1 MMPKNILVIDDEPL
15 VTKSLGKLLR
25 VSGYNAF
32 IAASAQ
38 EALEKIKETTF
49 DLIISDIRMPGTNGI
64 EAISQIREYL
74 KQDKKAQV
82 PEIFITGYAS
92 EENYKQAI
100 QLKVAEY
107 IYKPF
112 DMNELLDI
120 IKRHLG

>member
-1 MMPKNILVIDDEPL
+1 
-15 VTKSLGKLLR
+15 
-25 VSGYNAF
+25 
-32 IAASAQ
+32 
-38 EALEKIKETTF
+38 KETTF

>member
-1 MMPKNILVIDDEPL
+1 MPKNILVIDDEPL

>member
-1 MMPKNILVIDDEPL
+1 MPKNILVIDDEPL

-100 QLKVAEY
+100 QLKMAEY

>member
-100 QLKVAEY
+100 QLKMAEY

>member
-1 MMPKNILVIDDEPL
+1 MPKNILVIDDEPL
-15 VTKSLGKLLR
+15 VTKSLEKLLR
-25 VSGYNAF
+25 VNGYNAF

-38 EALEKIKETTF
+38 EALEKIKETDF

-64 EAISQIREYL
+64 EAIGQIREYL
-74 KQDKKAQV
+74 KQNKKAQA

-92 EENYKQAI
+92 EENYQQAI

-112 DMNELLDI
+112 DIKELLDI
-120 IKRHLG
+120 IKRRLG